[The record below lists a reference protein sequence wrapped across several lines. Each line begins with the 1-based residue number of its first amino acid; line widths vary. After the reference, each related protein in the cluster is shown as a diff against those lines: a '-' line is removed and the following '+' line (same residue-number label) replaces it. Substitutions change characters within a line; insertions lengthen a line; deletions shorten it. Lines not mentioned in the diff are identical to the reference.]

1 MMLIMDEQE
10 LTDFPKVTWAVL
22 FPDTSFRTPLKKI
35 LKKKCPEIF
44 EVRYPADKGERINM
58 TKIIVR
64 MLIPEK
70 YRKMADGSDITDVEK
85 TQYSRYFRYSDTSG
99 KSRYEAVKSNILNRA
114 KAGNWDFESF
124 DFIRELKEN
133 VEKMFSYFP
142 GDFRNDY
149 QEDVVHLI
157 GLFDRDPVLKEIK
170 EDLLAADFYSQITS
184 LTAIAATWH
193 CWFFSEDDAE
203 ELSHFIVPSR
213 KRQIASGSSGSEW
226 IAAYTNQRKE
236 AAAADLEDVRSL
248 LKEGQ
253 DYNEAGDLCARIIK
267 KNLAD
272 DAVLGEAYY
281 HLAVCCADHGY
292 TYSGKLSVKE
302 LLQKASEY
310 GYLPA
315 RERLRRENGEPDPV
329 SLIRPLAETH
339 GAAKIICNTVNEYFD
354 EFLRTI
360 PKEMQK
366 EEIRE
371 KMIFPAVSKKKLT
384 GFITPDEDCRFLLFD
399 DSQEKNFQDLL
410 FILDEIS
417 SREKDSSQ
425 NDSAVISLRWSRT
438 TIYIRVSEDKYS
450 ALIDTAMKRLGNFTV
465 RVFTIDD
472 SKWAAQSL
480 LYHHPLF
487 RPFEP
492 LDGHNRLK
500 KGPVTLNFNI
510 ISSGNTDL
518 TCWLIREAF
527 WMGCF
532 HYSGITIAINLIS
545 PDAGEVESR
554 LHFDCPGMF
563 DDLPDSEYTSKILPL
578 NVQKCVKSI
587 FDTEVISF
595 LNDRHKD
602 ANYNYYVINV
612 GDDIEN
618 LNYGIK
624 IREWS
629 IRKLIEDGEKLQ
641 SRNLPL
647 IAFYCKNPD
656 VAHLS
661 QHMVVQMTDCGNS
674 WYNNYNLISFGS
686 LRDRYSWNR
695 IDGGYLEKVA
705 ESTHLEYCGC
715 SPSDSLEVKTDYLK
729 DYFDRSYNRDSSMAV
744 ALSMPYRL
752 FQAGVNSTDHILA
765 DIDLEDSA
773 AEGAAALAE
782 ETAAL
787 AEKFDSAMADSS
799 HCDELKKNLLLY
811 EHSRWL
817 RWAIARGWKKA
828 APEEVV
834 RYMKAGN
841 PKQQLYIAR
850 LHGCI
855 CSLQELDELADAMC
869 ECAEN
874 TSRSDWSRFAAG
886 RKPIFL
892 DNRGEKRKS
901 SYISYYI
908 YTPKDFASIDKMN
921 IRDTGKIITTAWI
934 PEKIKE
940 PEPER

>member
-1 MMLIMDEQE
+1 MMLIMDEKE
-10 LTDFPKVTWAVL
+10 LTNFPKITWAVL
-22 FPDTSFRTPLKKI
+22 FPDTSFLSPLKDI
-35 LKKKCPEIF
+35 LKQNFPETM
-44 EVRYPADKGERINM
+44 EARYTADKGGN
-58 TKIIVR
+58 KKKAIVR

-70 YRKMADGSDITDVEK
+70 YRRMPNGRDITD
-85 TQYSRYFRYSDTSG
+85 TSDSLFGRYFKYENDNFAQNRYN
-99 KSRYEAVKSNILNRA
+99 AVKQNILNRA
-114 KAGNWDFESF
+114 KAGNWDFDSF

-133 VEKMFSYFP
+133 VKKIFSYFP
-142 GDFRNDY
+142 EDFRNDY
-149 QEDVVHLI
+149 QVDVVHLI
-157 GLFDRDPVLKEIK
+157 GLFEQMPVFKDIK
-170 EDLLAADFYSQITS
+170 EELLAADFYSQVTS

-193 CWFFSEDDAE
+193 CWFSSREDAE
-203 ELSHFIVPSR
+203 ELSYFIVPSR
-213 KRQIASGSSGSEW
+213 KRQIVSRSSSSEW
-226 IAAYTNQRKE
+226 IAKYTTQKKE
-236 AAAADLEDVRSL
+236 AAAAKLEDVRSL

-267 KNLAD
+267 ENLAD

-315 RERLRRENGEPDPV
+315 RERLRQENGEPDPV

-339 GAAKIICNTVNEYFD
+339 GTAKIICNTVNEYFD

-371 KMIFPAVSKKKLT
+371 KMIFPAVVKKKLT

-410 FILDEIS
+410 FILNEIS
-417 SREKDSSQ
+417 SREKNSSE

-472 SKWAAQSL
+472 NKWAAQSL

-487 RPFEP
+487 RPFED
-492 LDGHNRLK
+492 LDGRRLK
-500 KGPVTLNFNI
+500 NRPVTLNFNI

-518 TCWLIREAF
+518 TFWLIREAF

-545 PDAGEVESR
+545 PDAEEIESR
-554 LHFDCPGMF
+554 LRFDCPGMF
-563 DDLPDSEYTSKILPL
+563 ASLPDSEYTSKILPL
-578 NVQKCVKSI
+578 NVQKSVKSV
-587 FDTEVISF
+587 FDTEVIAF

-602 ANYNYYVINV
+602 ADYNYYVINV

-629 IRKLIEDGEKLQ
+629 IRKLIEDGKKLQ

-686 LRDRYSWNR
+686 LRDRYSWDR
-695 IDGGYLEKVA
+695 IDGDYLEKVA

-715 SPSDSLEVKTDYLK
+715 SPSDSLVTKTDYLK
-729 DYFDRSYNRDSSMAV
+729 NYFDRSYNRDSSMAV

-752 FQAGVNSTDHILA
+752 FQTDVNGTDHILA

-782 ETAAL
+782 
-787 AEKFDSAMADSS
+787 KFDSAMADLSR
-799 HCDELKKNLLLY
+799 CDELKKNLLLY

-828 APEEVV
+828 VPEEVV

-855 CSLQELDELADAMC
+855 CALQELDELADAMC
-869 ECAEN
+869 ECADS

-886 RKPIFL
+886 RRAISLEDYGK
-892 DNRGEKRKS
+892 KRS
-901 SYISYYI
+901 SYDSYYI
-908 YTPKDFASIDKMN
+908 YTPKDFADIDKMN

-940 PEPER
+940 PEAER

>member
-1 MMLIMDEQE
+1 MLIMDGQE

-22 FPDTSFRTPLKKI
+22 FPYKNFLIPLKAP
-35 LKKKCPEIF
+35 LKRNFPEIF
-44 EVRYPADKGERINM
+44 SVRYPADKGERINM

-70 YRKMADGSDITDVEK
+70 YRKMPDGSDITDVDNG
-85 TQYSRYFRYSDTSG
+85 RYSCYY
-99 KSRYEAVKSNILNRA
+99 RYNNSPGQKRYNTVKHNILNRA
-114 KAGNWDFESF
+114 KAGNEAFESF

-133 VEKMFSYFP
+133 VEKMFSCFP
-142 GDFRNDY
+142 EDFLNDY

-157 GLFDRDPVLKEIK
+157 GLFEQMPVFKDIK
-170 EDLLAADFYSQITS
+170 EELLAADFYSQVTS

-193 CWFFSEDDAE
+193 CWFSSRKDAE

-213 KRQIASGSSGSEW
+213 KRQIASGSSSGEW
-226 IAAYTNQRKE
+226 IAAYTNQKKE
-236 AAAADLEDVRSL
+236 AAASMLEDVRSL

-267 KNLAD
+267 ENLAD

-292 TYSGKLSVKE
+292 TYRGKLSVKE

-310 GYLPA
+310 GCLPA

-329 SLIRPLAETH
+329 SLIHPLAEIH

-384 GFITPDEDCRFLLFD
+384 GFITPGEDCRFLLFD

-417 SREKDSSQ
+417 SREKDSSE

-487 RPFEP
+487 RPFEH
-492 LDGHNRLK
+492 LDGRRLK
-500 KGPVTLNFNI
+500 HKPVTLNFNI

-545 PDAGEVESR
+545 PDAEEIESR
-554 LHFDCPGMF
+554 LRFDCPGMF
-563 DDLPDSEYTSKILPL
+563 ADLPDSEYTSKILPL
-578 NVQKCVKSI
+578 HEQKCVKVKSV

-595 LNDRHKD
+595 LNDRYVD
-602 ANYNYYVINV
+602 ADYNYCVINV

-629 IRKLIEDGEKLQ
+629 IRKLIEDGKKPQ

-752 FQAGVNSTDHILA
+752 FQTDVNGTDHILA

-773 AEGAAALAE
+773 AEETAALAE

-787 AEKFDSAMADSS
+787 AEKFDSAMADPSRR
-799 HCDELKKNLLLY
+799 DELKKNLLLY

-828 APEEVV
+828 APEDVV
-834 RYMKAGN
+834 LYMKAGN
-841 PKQQLYIAR
+841 PKHQLYIAR

-855 CSLQELDELADAMC
+855 CALQELDELADAMC
-869 ECAEN
+869 KCAEN
-874 TSRSDWSRFAAG
+874 TSRSDWSRFAAKKTG
-886 RKPIFL
+886 YYK
-892 DNRGEKRKS
+892 
-901 SYISYYI
+901 YI
-908 YTPKDFASIDKMN
+908 PKDFADIDKMN

-940 PEPER
+940 PEAER

>member
-1 MMLIMDEQE
+1 MLIMDDQE
-10 LTDFPKVTWAVL
+10 LTNFPKVTWAVL
-22 FPDTSFRTPLKKI
+22 FPDTSFLSPLKDI
-35 LKKKCPEIF
+35 LKQNFPETI
-44 EVRYPADKGERINM
+44 EARYTADKGGN
-58 TKIIVR
+58 KKKAIVR

-70 YRKMADGSDITDVEK
+70 YRRMPNGRDITD
-85 TQYSRYFRYSDTSG
+85 TSDSLFGRYFKYENDNFAQNRYN
-99 KSRYEAVKSNILNRA
+99 AVKQNILNRA
-114 KAGNWDFESF
+114 KAGNWDFDSF

-142 GDFRNDY
+142 EDFRNDY
-149 QEDVVHLI
+149 QEDIVRLI
-157 GLFDRDPVLKEIK
+157 GLFDRDPVLKAIK
-170 EDLLAADFYSQITS
+170 EELLAADFYSQITS

-193 CWFFSEDDAE
+193 CWFSSEDDAE
-203 ELSHFIVPSR
+203 ELSHFIVPSW
-213 KRQIASGSSGSEW
+213 KRQIASSSSSKEW
-226 IAAYTNQRKE
+226 IATYTNQKKE
-236 AAAADLEDVRSL
+236 AAASMLEDVRSL

-253 DYNEAGDLCARIIK
+253 DYSEAGDLCSQIIK
-267 KNLAD
+267 ENLAD

-292 TYSGKLSVKE
+292 TYSGNLSVKE

-310 GYLPA
+310 GCLPA

-339 GAAKIICNTVNEYFD
+339 DTAKIICNTVNEYFN

-360 PKEMQK
+360 PEEMQK
-366 EEIRE
+366 EEIRG

-384 GFITPDEDCRFLLFD
+384 GFITPNEDCRFLLFD

-417 SREKDSSQ
+417 SREKDSSE

-472 SKWAAQSL
+472 SKWAVQSL
-480 LYHHPLF
+480 LYQHPLF
-487 RPFEP
+487 RPFEH
-492 LDGHNRLK
+492 LDGRKLKNR
-500 KGPVTLNFNI
+500 PVTLNFNI

-545 PDAGEVESR
+545 PDAEEIESR
-554 LHFDCPGMF
+554 LRFDCPGMF
-563 DDLPDSEYTSKILPL
+563 ADLPDSKYTSKILPL
-578 NVQKCVKSI
+578 HEQKCIKVKSV
-587 FDTEVISF
+587 FDTKVISF
-595 LNDRHKD
+595 LNDRNKD
-602 ANYNYYVINV
+602 ADYNYCVINV

-629 IRKLIEDGEKLQ
+629 IRKLIEDGKKPQ

-752 FQAGVNSTDHILA
+752 FQTDVNGTDHILA

-773 AEGAAALAE
+773 AEGAAVLAE

-787 AEKFDSAMADSS
+787 AEKFDSAMADFSR
-799 HCDELKKNLLLY
+799 CDELKKNLLLY

-855 CSLQELDELADAMC
+855 CALQELDELADTMC

-874 TSRSDWSRFAAG
+874 TSRSDWSRFAAKKIG
-886 RKPIFL
+886 YYK
-892 DNRGEKRKS
+892 
-901 SYISYYI
+901 YI
-908 YTPKDFASIDKMN
+908 PKDFAAIDKMN

-940 PEPER
+940 PDDER

>member
-22 FPDTSFRTPLKKI
+22 FPDTSFLSLLKDI
-35 LKKKCPEIF
+35 LKQKFPETM
-44 EVRYPADKGERINM
+44 ESRYTADKGGN
-58 TKIIVR
+58 KKKAIVR

-70 YRKMADGSDITDVEK
+70 YRRMPNGRDITD
-85 TQYSRYFRYSDTSG
+85 TSDSQFGRYFKYENNNFAQNRYN
-99 KSRYEAVKSNILNRA
+99 AVKQNILNRA
-114 KAGNWDFESF
+114 KAGNWDFEAF
-124 DFIRELKEN
+124 DFISELKEN
-133 VEKMFSYFP
+133 VEKMFSYFSE
-142 GDFRNDY
+142 DFRNDY
-149 QEDVVHLI
+149 QEDVVRLI
-157 GLFDRDPVLKEIK
+157 GLFERDPVLKEIK
-170 EDLLAADFYSQITS
+170 EELLAADFYSQITS

-193 CWFFSEDDAE
+193 CWFSSENDAE
-203 ELSHFIVPSR
+203 ELSHFIVPSQ
-213 KRQIASGSSGSEW
+213 KRQIASGSSGREW
-226 IAAYTNQRKE
+226 IAKYTIQKKE
-236 AAAADLEDVRSL
+236 TAASNLETVRSL

-253 DYNEAGDLCARIIK
+253 DYNEAGELCARIIK
-267 KNLAD
+267 ENLAD

-292 TYSGKLSVKE
+292 TYGGKSSVKE
-302 LLQKASEY
+302 LLLKASEY
-310 GYLPA
+310 GCLPA

-329 SLIRPLAETH
+329 SLIRPLTETH
-339 GAAKIICNTVNEYFD
+339 GTAKIICNTVNEYFD

-360 PKEMQK
+360 PKEMQE
-366 EEIRE
+366 EEISE

-417 SREKDSSQ
+417 SREKDSAE

-450 ALIDTAMKRLGNFTV
+450 SLIDTAMKRLGNFTV

-487 RPFEP
+487 RPFEE
-492 LDGHNRLK
+492 LDGRRLK
-500 KGPVTLNFNI
+500 NRPVTLNFNI

-532 HYSGITIAINLIS
+532 HYAGITIAINLIS
-545 PDAGEVESR
+545 PDAEEIESR

-563 DDLPDSEYTSKILPL
+563 ASLPDSEYTSKILPL
-578 NVQKCVKSI
+578 NVQKSVKSV
-587 FDTEVISF
+587 FDTEVIAF
-595 LNDRHKD
+595 LNDQHKD
-602 ANYNYYVINV
+602 ADYNYYVINI

-624 IREWS
+624 IREWG
-629 IRKLIEDGEKLQ
+629 IRKLIEDEKKLQ

-686 LRDRYSWNR
+686 LRDRYSWDR

-715 SPSDSLEVKTDYLK
+715 SPSDSLVTKTDYLK

-752 FQAGVNSTDHILA
+752 FQTDVNGTDHILA

-773 AEGAAALAE
+773 AEGTAALTE
-782 ETAAL
+782 KTAAL
-787 AEKFDSAMADSS
+787 AEKFDSAMADLSR
-799 HCDELKKNLLLY
+799 CDELKKNLLLF

-855 CSLQELDELADAMC
+855 CALQELDELADAMC

-874 TSRSDWSRFAAG
+874 ASRSDWSRFAAG
-886 RKPIFL
+886 REPISM
-892 DNRGEKRKS
+892 DDRGEKRKS
-901 SYISYYI
+901 SYISDYI
-908 YTPKDFASIDKMN
+908 YTPKDFAAIDKMN
-921 IRDTGKIITTAWI
+921 IRNTGKIITTAWI

-940 PEPER
+940 PETDR

>member
-1 MMLIMDEQE
+1 MLIMDEQE

-22 FPDTSFRTPLKKI
+22 FPKKSFLSPLKDA
-35 LKKKCPEIF
+35 LKQNFPEIF
-44 EVRYPADKGERINM
+44 SVRYPADKGEGINM
-58 TKIIVR
+58 TKVIVR

-70 YRKMADGSDITDVEK
+70 YRKMTDGSDITDMDK
-85 TQYSRYFRYSDTSG
+85 ARYSCYYRYNNSPG
-99 KSRYEAVKSNILNRA
+99 KKRYNAVKQNILNSA

-133 VEKMFSYFP
+133 VEKIFSYFSE
-142 GDFRNDY
+142 DFRNDY
-149 QEDVVHLI
+149 QEDVVRLI
-157 GLFDRDPVLKEIK
+157 SLFDRDPVLKAIK
-170 EDLLAADFYSQITS
+170 EELLSADFYSQITS

-193 CWFFSEDDAE
+193 CWFSSENDAE
-203 ELSHFIVPSR
+203 ELFHFIVPSR
-213 KRQIASGSSGSEW
+213 NRQIASGSSGREW
-226 IAAYTNQRKE
+226 IAKYTTQKKE
-236 AAAADLEDVRSL
+236 AAAAKLEDVRSL
-248 LKEGQ
+248 LKEGRNN
-253 DYNEAGDLCARIIK
+253 NEAGDLCARIIK
-267 KNLAD
+267 ENLAD

-329 SLIRPLAETH
+329 SLIRPLTETH
-339 GAAKIICNTVNEYFD
+339 GTAKIICNTVNEYFD

-360 PKEMQK
+360 PEEMQK

-399 DSQEKNFQDLL
+399 DSQAKNFQDLL
-410 FILDEIS
+410 FILDEIA

-487 RPFEP
+487 RPFED
-492 LDGHNRLK
+492 LDGRRLK
-500 KGPVTLNFNI
+500 NRPVTLNFNI

-532 HYSGITIAINLIS
+532 HYSEITIAINLIS
-545 PDAGEVESR
+545 PDAEEIESR

-563 DDLPDSEYTSKILPL
+563 ASLPDSEYTSKILPL
-578 NVQKCVKSI
+578 NVQKCVKSV

-595 LNDRHKD
+595 LNDRYID
-602 ANYNYYVINV
+602 ADYNYCVINV
-612 GDDIEN
+612 GNDIEN

-629 IRKLIEDGEKLQ
+629 IRKLIEDGKKLQ

-647 IAFYCKNPD
+647 IAFCCKNPD

-674 WYNNYNLISFGS
+674 WYSNYNLISFGS

-715 SPSDSLEVKTDYLK
+715 RPSDSLAVKTDYLK

-752 FQAGVNSTDHILA
+752 FQTDVNGTDHILA

-773 AEGAAALAE
+773 AEETADLAE
-782 ETAAL
+782 ETADL
-787 AEKFDSAMADSS
+787 VEKFDSAMADPFHS
-799 HCDELKKNLLLY
+799 DDLKKNLLLY

-855 CSLQELDELADAMC
+855 CALQEQDELADTMC

-874 TSRSDWSRFAAG
+874 TSRSDWSRFAAKKIG
-886 RKPIFL
+886 YYK
-892 DNRGEKRKS
+892 
-901 SYISYYI
+901 YI
-908 YTPKDFASIDKMN
+908 PKDFAAIDKMN

-940 PEPER
+940 PDDER